1 MDDELLNAQKETKR
15 VTIQKERLLGAMTEM
30 VFLIGKNHVIEYMNR
45 SAVSA
50 FGNKTGQLCYEVFYH
65 NCKPCDHP
73 CPVKLLEKSTGA
85 DKRTGLIEAR
95 MGNREVEL
103 TAVPFSG
110 YRGDELALVV
120 MRDVTRRK
128 KLERELE
135 EFNSNLQKIIEKKV
149 EQLKESER
157 IRNQLVHESDLLRD
171 QLWTMSDMQEMIGH
185 NVAIQ
190 ELREMIHDVSGSDVT
205 ILITGESGTGK
216 ELAANL
222 IHKNSTR
229 KDKIFL
235 KFNCAAVSES
245 LLESDLFGSEKGA
258 FTGANARRKG
268 KFEFA
273 DGGTIFLDEIGEITP
288 RMQVAL
294 LRLLQNGEMQR
305 VGSSETIKVDV
316 RVIASTNANLAQRV
330 KKGAFREDLYY
341 RLNIITLHLP
351 PLRDRKD
358 DIVALAS
365 HFIRKYRADFRK
377 DIDFLPSEVINKL
390 LMYNWPGNIRELE
403 NVIQRALIFTKGNF
417 LTLDDIIFASP
428 PSQLMVQGIFPS
440 EEQLI
445 NKPLKNSVADFEK
458 MVIAATLKAND
469 NSVHET
475 ADILGI
481 GKTALYARIKRY
493 NLL

>member
-1 MDDELLNAQKETKR
+1 MDDELVKAQKETKR
-15 VTIQKERLLGAMTEM
+15 LALHKERLLGAMSEM
-30 VFLIGKNHVIEYMNR
+30 VYLIGKNYVIEYMNR

-50 FGNKTGQLCYEVFYH
+50 FGNKTGQLCYEALYH
-65 NCKPCDHP
+65 NSKPCEHS
-73 CPVKLLEKSTGA
+73 CPVKMLGKSRDA
-85 DKRTGLIEAR
+85 DQRMDLIEAR

-120 MRDVTRRK
+120 MRDVTIRK
-128 KLERELE
+128 KLERDLE
-135 EFNSNLQKIIEKKV
+135 EFNNNLQKVIEKKV

-157 IRNQLVHESDLLRD
+157 IMKQLVHESDLLRD
-171 QLWTMSDMQEMIGH
+171 QLWAMSDMQEMIGH

-222 IHKNSTR
+222 IHKKSTR

-258 FTGANARRKG
+258 FTGANVRRKG

-273 DGGTIFLDEIGEITP
+273 DGGTIFLDEIGEITS

-305 VGSSETIKVDV
+305 VGSSETITVDV
-316 RVIASTNANLAQRV
+316 RVIASTNANLAQKVMR
-330 KKGAFREDLYY
+330 GAFREDLYY
-341 RLNIITLHLP
+341 RLNIITLNLP

-365 HFIRKYRADFRK
+365 HFIRKYRANFRK
-377 DIDFLPSEVINKL
+377 DIDFLPTEVINKL
-390 LMYNWPGNIRELE
+390 LMYDWPGNIRELE
-403 NVIQRALIFTKGNF
+403 NVIQRALIFAKGNF
-417 LTLDDIIFASP
+417 LTLDDIVFAPP
-428 PSQLMVQGIFPS
+428 PSQLFAHGIFPS

-445 NKPLKNSVADFEK
+445 NKPLKKSMADFEK
-458 MVIAATLKAND
+458 MVIVTTLKANND
-469 NSVHET
+469 SVQDT
-475 ADILGI
+475 ADILGV

-493 NLL
+493 KLS